1 MAQNKK
7 RKSADRAMSILPEL
21 ESNQTRTGLILALT
35 PGRTEL
41 AMERSV
47 IWDYDIDFIEQRFTI
62 CQSLF

>member
-1 MAQNKK
+1 
-7 RKSADRAMSILPEL
+7 MSILPEL
-21 ESNQTRTGLILALT
+21 ESNQARTGLILALT